1 MPGGPA
7 SGHFFYAHS
16 LCAFDLCHAP
26 LLTYRP
32 VNHGGGSVEAAHAA
46 LPLMQ
51 RGLAERLICL
61 HDEIKGDASLAA
73 LSRIAVALYDD
84 STDLLKTF
92 IHSSDGDSP
101 LEHVV
106 ARLSQMPSLQ
116 QLAWTGA
123 RRTINDLVSA
133 AEAGQEH
140 AQKLVASGYH
150 SSYTVPIVS
159 KGTFY
164 GFLFFNSALPNFF
177 IAPVLARLRPYAEL
191 ISLAVMRELDT
202 VRMMQAA
209 VKVIRSVSSA
219 RDEETGSHLARMA
232 RYARMIAS
240 KLADAKGLSDEY
252 VEYVF
257 QFAPLHDVGKVSVPD
272 AILLKPGRLTFE
284 EFEVMKT
291 HVEKGVHIVDL
302 MVQDFGLKAMPH
314 FDLLRNIV
322 AYHHEALD
330 GSGYP
335 YGLVGD
341 AIPIEARI
349 AAVADVFDALTSERP
364 YKKAWSNQEALDLLK
379 SQAGIKFDPD
389 CVAMLADNPDT
400 VADIQARFAETIF
413 D

>member
-1 MPGGPA
+1 M
-7 SGHFFYAHS
+7 H
-16 LCAFDLCHAP
+16 
-26 LLTYRP
+26 
-32 VNHGGGSVEAAHAA
+32 
-46 LPLMQ
+46 

-61 HDEIKGDASLAA
+61 HDEIKGDASLAS
-73 LSRIAVALYDD
+73 LSRIAVALYDS

-92 IHSSDGDSP
+92 IHSSDGESP

-106 ARLSQMPSLQ
+106 ARLSDMPSLQ

-123 RRTINDLVSA
+123 RRTINDLA
-133 AEAGQEH
+133 AAAAAGQEH
-140 AQKLVASGYH
+140 ACKLVASGYH
-150 SSYTVPIVS
+150 SSYTVPIQH

-164 GFLFFNSALPNFF
+164 GFLFFNSFLPNFF
-177 IAPVLARLRPYAEL
+177 VAPVLARLRPYADL
-191 ISLAVMRELDT
+191 IGLAVMRELDT

-232 RYARMIAS
+232 RYARLVAS
-240 KLADAKGLSDEY
+240 KVAAKRGLSDEF

-272 AILLKPGRLTFE
+272 AILLKPGRLTPE

-291 HVEKGVHIVDL
+291 HVNKGVQIVDL
-302 MVQDFGLKAMPH
+302 MVQDFGLGNMPY

-322 AYHHEALD
+322 AYHHESLD

-335 YGLVGD
+335 YGLAGD
-341 AIPIEARI
+341 AVPIEARI

-364 YKKAWSNQEALDLLK
+364 YKKAWSNEEALELLQ
-379 SQAGIKFDPD
+379 SQVGSKFDAD
-389 CVAMLADNPDT
+389 CVAAMVDNQD
-400 VADIQARFAETIF
+400 AILDIQSRFGETIF

>member
-1 MPGGPA
+1 M
-7 SGHFFYAHS
+7 H
-16 LCAFDLCHAP
+16 
-26 LLTYRP
+26 
-32 VNHGGGSVEAAHAA
+32 
-46 LPLMQ
+46 

-61 HDEIKGDASLAA
+61 HDEIKGDASLVS
-73 LSRIAVALYDD
+73 LSRIAVALYDS

-92 IHSSDGDSP
+92 IHSSDGESP

-106 ARLSQMPSLQ
+106 ARMSDMPSLQ

-123 RRTINDLVSA
+123 RRTINDLA
-133 AEAGQEH
+133 AAAAAGQEH
-140 AQKLVASGYH
+140 ASKLVASGYH
-150 SSYTVPIVS
+150 SSYTMPIQH

-164 GFLFFNSALPNFF
+164 GFLFFNSFMPNFF
-177 IAPVLARLRPYAEL
+177 VAPVVARLRPYADL
-191 ISLAVMRELDT
+191 IALAVMRELDT

-232 RYARMIAS
+232 RYARLVAS
-240 KLADAKGLSDEY
+240 KVAAKRELSDEF

-272 AILLKPGRLTFE
+272 AILLKPGRLTPE

-291 HVEKGVHIVDL
+291 HVSKGVQIVDL
-302 MVQDFGLKAMPH
+302 MVQDFGLGTMPH

-322 AYHHEALD
+322 AYHHESLD

-335 YGLVGD
+335 YGLAGD
-341 AIPIEARI
+341 DVPIEARI

-364 YKKAWSNQEALDLLK
+364 YKKAWSNEEALELLQ
-379 SQAGIKFDPD
+379 SQIGSKFDAD
-389 CVAMLADNPDT
+389 CVAAMVDNQD
-400 VADIQARFAETIF
+400 AILDIQSRFGETIF

>member
-1 MPGGPA
+1 
-7 SGHFFYAHS
+7 
-16 LCAFDLCHAP
+16 
-26 LLTYRP
+26 
-32 VNHGGGSVEAAHAA
+32 
-46 LPLMQ
+46 MQ

-84 STDLLKTF
+84 SSDILKTF
-92 IHSSDGDSP
+92 IHSTDGDSP
-101 LEHVV
+101 LDHTV
-106 ARLSQMPSLQ
+106 ARLSDMPTLQ

-123 RRTINDLVSA
+123 RRTINDLA
-133 AEAGQEH
+133 AAAAAGQEH
-140 AQKLVASGYH
+140 AVRLVASGYK
-150 SSYTVPIVS
+150 SSYTVPIQH

-164 GFLFFNSALPNFF
+164 GFLFFNSFLPNFF
-177 IAPVLARLRPYAEL
+177 VAPVLARLRPYADL
-191 ISLAVMRELDT
+191 ISMVVMRELDT

-232 RYARMIAS
+232 RYARMIAH
-240 KLADAKGLSDEY
+240 KLSPKYDLPDEY
-252 VEYVF
+252 VEFVF

-272 AILLKPGRLTFE
+272 SILLKPGRLIPE

-291 HVEKGVHIVDL
+291 HVAKGVQIVDL
-302 MVQDFGLKAMPH
+302 MMQDFGLKSMPH
-314 FDLLRNIV
+314 FELLRNIV

-364 YKKAWSNQEALDLLK
+364 YKKAWTNQEALDLLQQ
-379 SQAGIKFDPD
+379 QAGIKFDAA
-389 CVAMLADNPDT
+389 CVAAMVDNLDT
-400 VADIQARFAETIF
+400 ILEIQSRFGETIF